1 MKKSLIALAIAGVV
15 AAPAAFAATANV
27 DVYGLVSVAYE
38 FGDTHEGTVDSKASR
53 IGVKGSE
60 DLGGGLTAIYK
71 AEFLIA
77 DLSTPSTGQTLATA
91 SSGTAGN
98 TVSNRDTFVGVK
110 GAFGTVILGNH
121 GTPEKISMGANQWE
135 DSIGDKGQIL
145 AGESGYANKVV
156 AYISPDYNGL
166 HAAVATVQTTGTA
179 DDSVASSYALIYKN
193 GALGVNL
200 GGTINEAP
208 ATGDTKTLTVS
219 YGIAGVDLRASF
231 QESKTVAATSTSDF
245 DSFYVDATYKMG
257 AMDLTAAYGERDLVN
272 AGSDLKA
279 TTLGVK
285 YNLSKRTNVQ
295 LIWNNLETA
304 GVDASNTALQL
315 NHAF

>member
-1 MKKSLIALAIAGVV
+1 MKKSLIALAVM
-15 AAPAAFAATANV
+15 AASPVAFAATANV

-77 DLSTPSTGQTLATA
+77 DLSTPSSGQTLAT
-91 SSGTAGN
+91 SSAGTTGN

-110 GAFGTVILGNH
+110 GGFGTVILGNH
-121 GTPEKISMGANQWE
+121 SSPQKLSMGANQFE
-135 DSIGDKGQIL
+135 DTLADKSQIL
-145 AGESGYANKVV
+145 GEEGGYKDKVV
-156 AYISPDYNGL
+156 AYISPDFNGF
-166 HAAVATVQTTGTA
+166 HAAVAAVTTTSTTDAIAGT
-179 DDSVASSYALIYKN
+179 SYALVYAN
-193 GALGVNL
+193 GPLTAAL
-200 GGTINEAP
+200 GGT
-208 ATGDTKTLTVS
+208 S
-219 YGIAGVDLRASF
+219 YD
-231 QESKTVAATSTSDF
+231 AATSADSTAVTVGYTIADIALRFTNEKSKNSTTALANWTSN
-245 DSFYVDATYKMG
+245 YADATYKMG
-257 AMDLTAAYGERDLVN
+257 PMDLTLAYGKKDIV
-272 AGSDLKA
+272 GSTADKTA

-295 LIWNNLETA
+295 LIANNLETV
-304 GVDASNTALQL
+304 GSSDATNYALQV